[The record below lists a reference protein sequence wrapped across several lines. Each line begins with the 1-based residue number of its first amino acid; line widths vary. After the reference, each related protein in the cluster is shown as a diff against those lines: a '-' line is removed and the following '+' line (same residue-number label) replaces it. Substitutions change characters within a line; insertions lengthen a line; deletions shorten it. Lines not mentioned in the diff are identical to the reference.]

1 MYRIQRRFLHEEGAT
16 LRMAHAERLK
26 TLRISERRKLID
38 DSRARSF
45 GSTNFER
52 VVSGTTAEVAEA
64 REPVLEA
71 GN

>member
-1 MYRIQRRFLHEEGAT
+1 
-16 LRMAHAERLK
+16 MARADRLK
-26 TLRISERRKLID
+26 TLRAPERRKLID